1 MTSSER
7 PTLTCS
13 GEDLDFFP
21 EAVWIRFFRGDGER
35 GGKWLIGKGEG
46 GSGGSGEVGG
56 RG

>member
-13 GEDLDFFP
+13 GEDLVFFP

-46 GSGGSGEVGG
+46 GSGEVGG